1 MKLRSGALVFL
12 LSSLASFAAGAVPAA
27 SVDAVQLPAW
37 RVRGEVSEPLA
48 PGMELQNGD
57 QVRTGSGARVYLK
70 LAEGST
76 VKLGE
81 SARLSF
87 YSRSLKPASFF
98 RGAIDMA
105 TGAFRYTTAQA
116 AKLRQRDVAIRV
128 GTATIGIRG
137 TDVWG
142 KSGDDQD
149 LVMLIEGRI
158 EVKAAGRE
166 AVEMSNPL
174 SVFVAPKGAA
184 PLPLSTATDPELK
197 SRARETDMEPSNGA
211 LHPTGRYALR
221 LGDAMDESSA
231 LTLYDQMRAA
241 GYPARIRP
249 RRSESGWQYEVL
261 VKGYA
266 SENEARRAAGP
277 VGTALKMAAT
287 AVR

>member
-1 MKLRSGALVFL
+1 MKLRSRALVFL
-12 LSSLASFAAGAVPAA
+12 LSFLASFAAWGVPAA

-81 SARLSF
+81 SARMSF

-98 RGAIDMA
+98 RGAIDVA
-105 TGAFRYTTAQA
+105 VGAFRYTTAQA

-128 GTATIGIRG
+128 GTTTIGIRR

-142 KSGDDQD
+142 KSDDGQD

-158 EVKAAGRE
+158 EVKLAGGE
-166 AVEMSNPL
+166 PVEISDPL

-184 PLPLSTATDPELK
+184 PLPLSTATEAELK
-197 SRARETDMEPSNGA
+197 SRSRETDLESSNGA
-211 LHPTGRYALR
+211 LHLSGRYALR
-221 LGDAMDESSA
+221 LGDALDEASA
-231 LTLYDQMRAA
+231 LGLYDQARIA

-266 SENEARRAAGP
+266 SESEARRAAGP
-277 VGTALKMAAT
+277 VGTALKVTAT